1 MSMQLNI
8 GLNNM
13 VATILSYPEESVF
26 LNVLIVGER
35 ETKIERESKRE
46 RKLSMY
52 LNRYLNRKG
61 EYMVL

>member
-1 MSMQLNI
+1 MQLNI

-13 VATILSYPEESVF
+13 VATILSYPEESIL
-26 LNVLIVGER
+26 LNVRIVGER

-52 LNRYLNRKG
+52 LNRNLNRKG
-61 EYMVL
+61 EYMAL

>member
-52 LNRYLNRKG
+52 LNRNLNRKG
-61 EYMVL
+61 EYMAL

>member
-1 MSMQLNI
+1 MQLNI
-8 GLNNM
+8 RLNNM
-13 VATILSYPEESVF
+13 VATILSYPEESVL

-52 LNRYLNRKG
+52 LNRN
-61 EYMVL
+61 

>member
-1 MSMQLNI
+1 MIFFYL
-8 GLNNM
+8 
-13 VATILSYPEESVF
+13 EESIF
-26 LNVLIVGER
+26 LNVFIVGER
-35 ETKIERESKRE
+35 EIKIERESKRE